1 MPELVADGPT
11 IPVHLMNEVDNGSV
25 VFFCGAG
32 ISASSG
38 SGLPGFE
45 ELVQHV
51 YETNHMEPDAVERE
65 ALDLEELDPGRRLP
79 KFDKALGLLE
89 RPGRLGA
96 QAMRLSVI
104 ARLSRPAPGP
114 LDVHEALIAL
124 SRRERGVR
132 LITTNF
138 DNRFVEARLEEGFI
152 DAAPKLPVP
161 KPHSW
166 ASLVHLHG
174 RIMLDDDGSNLVLTA
189 ADFGRAYLTEQ
200 WAARFVTE
208 LFREFTVVF
217 VGYSVSDPVMS
228 YMVDALAAERAKGA
242 RFATAYAFADH
253 DGTSAGKQKVGDGW
267 LAKNVEPVLYERRE
281 DHRLLGETLV
291 EWARIR
297 SDPFR
302 ARSRIAITEMS
313 KMPSG
318 PDDPIVERVVWALQD
333 PVAAKALAD
342 EPSVKDEAEFPKVE
356 KWLEMFAERGL
367 LRSAAADAD
376 PSSDD
381 QDPAF
386 VRLVDSGFHLVNPQT
401 VDMARAHL
409 ACWLAGHVH
418 VPQALA
424 WMLRAGGHVHPALR
438 QEIQRR
444 LTDKSLNIPSRLR
457 CLWTVLLDHE
467 SRHPWRFLWTS
478 ERYEV
483 ADSECERLLI
493 EDEAVQGIAPRL
505 EVRPGP
511 GPRLAFR
518 QYVDGVAKPI
528 RPIDVC
534 GHLKLVSGDEDAWHQ
549 VKEVLEKPDV
559 LARHAETLTRHL
571 EQALVLGEQDD
582 EVYEESYLY
591 RPSIAPHDQNREYN
605 TWTHLID
612 LVRDGYLA
620 LAAADRAR
628 SDSLLRRWVVS
639 RRTLFRRLALHALT
653 ENPKSDI
660 QLARTLLV
668 AGRAPGV
675 WEFDLRREVL
685 RFFRKSGRRLPRS
698 LRPEIVRAIHAGPKS
713 SKGKTRLDYVQIIRR
728 EKALL
733 LQKLA
738 ASGAQ
743 LDKKSRALAGEAQGD
758 RGHDERDEFVVW
770 HGEGRWIGGEEF
782 APKKLLEGSLSDVVT
797 ILKNEEIGRDAFRG
811 VALMQPVKA
820 ASGLRRLAMRG
831 NWPAGVWRGF
841 LWGLDGLREKP
852 GLERRIREYVAQV
865 LAGAPEELF
874 ADIGSAAGGFVKDLA
889 EQYGIDREPELT
901 ALWMKAWGVIGKSS
915 SEAIGIDDALT
926 HALNHVAGKLAEAA
940 LMRLWKYELAP
951 GSGFP
956 LAVRPYFDAIG
967 SDPDG
972 QLGRVMLATRLHR
985 LFAVDPDW
993 SREHLISRLGPTS
1006 SEEAG
1011 PLWSAYGWSPSVGPD
1026 LLQAFKEPFLE
1037 VLCDPPDLGRSKGKL
1052 TALFITICLEAPDEL
1067 TVEEIQRVVGSMSED
1082 ALKITVMSLKT
1093 RLRGSEDDRAQTW
1106 RDKIAPW
1113 LRKYWPRL
1121 ADRNTAGTSLA
1132 MLQMLMECGYAFP
1145 DAVAWSLPYLRP
1157 VEGHGLIRLGRNVH
1171 VGGHPEAMLDLLD
1184 RVSVE
1189 DVLPAHQRSSLRE
1202 ALDEVGEVKPSLRG
1216 DARFQRLYRLA
1227 TR

>member
-1 MPELVADGPT
+1 M
-11 IPVHLMNEVDNGSV
+11 S
-25 VFFCGAG
+25 
-32 ISASSG
+32 
-38 SGLPGFE
+38 
-45 ELVQHV
+45 
-51 YETNHMEPDAVERE
+51 
-65 ALDLEELDPGRRLP
+65 
-79 KFDKALGLLE
+79 
-89 RPGRLGA
+89 
-96 QAMRLSVI
+96 
-104 ARLSRPAPGP
+104 
-114 LDVHEALIAL
+114 
-124 SRRERGVR
+124 
-132 LITTNF
+132 
-138 DNRFVEARLEEGFI
+138 
-152 DAAPKLPVP
+152 
-161 KPHSW
+161 
-166 ASLVHLHG
+166 
-174 RIMLDDDGSNLVLTA
+174 DDDGSNLVLTA

-253 DGTSAGKQKVGDGW
+253 DGTSVGKQKAGDGW
-267 LAKNVEPVLYERRE
+267 LAKNVEPILYDRRE
-281 DHRLLGETLV
+281 THRLLGETLV

-302 ARSRIAITEMS
+302 ARSRIAIAELS

-333 PVAAKALAD
+333 PVAANALAE
-342 EPSVKDEAEFPKVE
+342 EPPVKDEAEFPKVE
-356 KWLEMFAERGL
+356 KWLELFAERGL

-386 VRLVDSGFHLVNPQT
+386 VRLVDSGFHLVSPQT
-401 VDMARAHL
+401 VDMTRAHL
-409 ACWLAGHVH
+409 ARWLAGHVH

-424 WMLRAGGHVHPALR
+424 WMLRAGGHMHPALR

-444 LTDKSLNIPSRLR
+444 LADKNLNIPSRLR

-478 ERYEV
+478 ERCEV
-483 ADSECERLLI
+483 ADSEFERLLI
-493 EDEAVQGIAPRL
+493 EDEAVKGLAPRL

-518 QYVDGVAKPI
+518 QYVDGEAKPI
-528 RPIDVC
+528 RPIDAC
-534 GHLKLVSGDEDAWHQ
+534 GHLKLVSGDEDTWHQ

-559 LARHAETLTRHL
+559 LARHTETLSRYL
-571 EQALVLGEQDD
+571 ERALALGEQDD
-582 EVYEESYLY
+582 GAYEESYLY
-591 RPSIAPHDQNREYN
+591 RPSIATHDQNQEHDD
-605 TWTHLID
+605 WTHLID

-628 SDSLLRRWVVS
+628 ADNLLRRWS
-639 RRTLFRRLALHALT
+639 LSKRPLFKRLALHALT

-668 AGRAPGV
+668 AGRRPGI

-685 RFFRKSGRRLPRS
+685 RFFRKAGRRLPRS
-698 LRPEIVRAIHAGPKS
+698 LRAEIVRAIHAGPKS
-713 SKGKTRLDYVQIIRR
+713 SRGKTQPDYAQIIRR
-728 EKALL
+728 EKALH
-733 LQKLA
+733 LQKLV

-743 LDKKSRALAGEAQGD
+743 LDKKSRALAGEAEGD
-758 RGHDERDEFVVW
+758 RGPDERDEFVVW
-770 HGEGRWIGGEEF
+770 HGEGRWIGDEEF
-782 APKKLLEGSLSDVVT
+782 APKRLLEGSLSEVVT
-797 ILKNEEIGRDAFRG
+797 ILENEEIGRDEFRG
-811 VALMQPVKA
+811 VVLLQPVKA
-820 ASGLRRLAMRG
+820 ASGLRRLAVREK
-831 NWPAGVWRGF
+831 WPASVWQGF

-852 GLERRIREYVAQV
+852 GLERRMREYVAQV

-874 ADIGSAAGGFVKDLA
+874 ADIGSAAAGFVRDLA
-889 EQYGIDREPELT
+889 EQYGIDREPELA
-901 ALWMKAWGVIGKSS
+901 ALWLKAWGGIGKSS

-926 HALNHVAGKLAEAA
+926 HALNHAAGKLAEAA
-940 LMRLWKYELAP
+940 LMRLWKYELTA
-951 GSGFP
+951 GSGLP
-956 LAVRPYFDAIG
+956 SAVRPYFNAIG
-967 SDPDG
+967 SDADG

-1037 VLCDPPDLGRSKGKL
+1037 ILCDDPDLGRSKGKL
-1052 TALFITICLEAPDEL
+1052 TALFMTICLETSDEL
-1067 TVEEIQRVVGSMSED
+1067 TVEEVERVVGSMSED
-1082 ALKITVMSLKT
+1082 ALKTTVMSLKN
-1093 RLRGSEDDRAQTW
+1093 RLRGSEDDRAQIW

-1113 LRKYWPRL
+1113 FREYWPRS
-1121 ADRNTAGTSLA
+1121 ADRNTAGTSLG
-1132 MLQMLMECGYAFP
+1132 MLQMLMECGDAFP

-1157 VEGHGLIRLGRNVH
+1157 VEGHGLLQVGRNVH
-1171 VGGHPEAMLDLLD
+1171 VGRHPDAMIDVLD

-1189 DVLPAHQRSSLRE
+1189 DVLPAHQRYFLRE
-1202 ALDEVGEVKPSLRG
+1202 ALDELGAAKPALRG